1 MSDETV
7 KKITYEDKENLNN
20 ESLVPGK
27 NKIDAADMNQIK
39 EAVNNNADLFTALKE
54 LVDNGDLNGS
64 SILYGTGIP
73 DNELGKDGDVYINL
87 SEDGEYARYLFTK
100 ESNEWLPQFSIQGGS
115 VSAVADT
122 LPIGS
127 QVMWDGDTPI
137 PTGWSETEAP
147 FYRPNLV
154 VNGDFHCWQRGE
166 EFTFPCNEIQER
178 GYTADM
184 WYMYCNHYDI
194 SDTHN
199 ITIKK
204 INGNFV
210 IINNLDSPFHFSM
223 AQKHK
228 ISKSDLRDGK
238 ITISFKMKAAV
249 EQDLNF
255 ALEFLSGPT
264 DSLSIGKE
272 YTVTN
277 EWKTYTFDFDVMDYI
292 DNMIQLNIW
301 INTSDITV
309 AGNQT
314 IEIEYCRWD
323 HGDIDFPHIPEDEA
337 IASYRCKRYI
347 QWLKIPQRKTYYST
361 SFHSGENFEVEMID
375 TPTVIYS
382 DVRNENSGVVAGT
395 VFENITKRGIGVL
408 LVNKE
413 IISAEILVSCEP

>member
-154 VNGDFHCWQRGE
+154 VNGDFKCWQRGTS
-166 EFTFPCNEIQER
+166 FTDDYGYAVI
-178 GYTADM
+178 YTADM
-184 WYMYCNHYDI
+184 WWISFAGGKTCSAVKVDNGIKIYGQTDSRLSQYIPYEYDDLGVA
-194 SDTHN
+194 SFS
-199 ITIKK
+199 
-204 INGNFV
+204 FV
-210 IINNLDSPFHFSM
+210 I
-223 AQKHK
+223 
-228 ISKSDLRDGK
+228 DGK
-238 ITISFKMKAAV
+238 LSIYENVSVSEEAV
-249 EQDLNF
+249 ELENNDKRQI
-255 ALEFLSGPT
+255 ALKYDPDKKAILLQFTLKDNQEHIFT
-264 DSLSIGKE
+264 YVRCDRGKIA
-272 YTVTN
+272 Y
-277 EWKTYTFDFDVMDYI
+277 
-292 DNMIQLNIW
+292 
-301 INTSDITV
+301 
-309 AGNQT
+309 
-314 IEIEYCRWD
+314 
-323 HGDIDFPHIPEDEA
+323 PHIPEDLGTA
-337 IASYRCKRYI
+337 LARCQQYIKKYIANGNVIYHYPTDKRYLI
-347 QWLKIPQRKTYYST
+347 DVPLD
-361 SFHSGENFEVEMID
+361 EMAG
-375 TPTVIYS
+375 TPTLSNIVVKWYGDNGMWITGNVIEALQVNRLVTFYVSYDGLLPIHQYS
-382 DVRNENSGVVAGT
+382 LTTECIFTA
-395 VFENITKRGIGVL
+395 
-408 LVNKE
+408 
-413 IISAEILVSCEP
+413 SCEP